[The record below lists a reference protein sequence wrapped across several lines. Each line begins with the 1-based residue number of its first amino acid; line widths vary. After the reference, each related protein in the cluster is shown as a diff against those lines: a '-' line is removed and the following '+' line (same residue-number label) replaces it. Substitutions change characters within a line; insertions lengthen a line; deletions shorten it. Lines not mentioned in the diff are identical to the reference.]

1 SSTVLKEGSRSL
13 IGMAQQVGGGPS
25 KIYKSKY
32 LRTQT
37 IRNDIQRN
45 ASLLTN
51 HRFQRGSRIIVIE
64 KVFATPNS
72 VQGGPSHMKSNLRLR
87 SVVYVTFQFANV
99 SVARRYLIA

>member
-1 SSTVLKEGSRSL
+1 
-13 IGMAQQVGGGPS
+13 MAQQVGGGPS

-72 VQGGPSHMKSNLRLR
+72 APGGPSNVKSNLRLR
-87 SVVYVTFQFANV
+87 GLACVTVQIANV
-99 SVARRYLIA
+99 SIARRYLIA